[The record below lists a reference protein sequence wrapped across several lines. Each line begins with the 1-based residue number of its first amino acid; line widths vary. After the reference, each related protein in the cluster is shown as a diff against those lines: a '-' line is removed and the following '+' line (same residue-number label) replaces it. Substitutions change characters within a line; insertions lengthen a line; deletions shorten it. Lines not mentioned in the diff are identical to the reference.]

1 MISALGDLAQRRV
14 YNMTILLSLFQT
26 QLLSRPWPRQ
36 LSIQREDW
44 MLVVWKSSLRVL
56 DISIYGHN
64 LRVDKQLVIHHF
76 LW

>member
-1 MISALGDLAQRRV
+1 
-14 YNMTILLSLFQT
+14 MTILLSLFQT